1 MNASTPTH
9 RKVLGFSLLAVLL
22 FCLPFFKM
30 EYATDTYTM
39 IQVGY
44 RAFGDSMFQNG
55 RLVTGAALYLF
66 DLFQPD
72 IACFYYVSFA
82 LAILFAWLAVTA
94 MTNLLLKRFPFK
106 IAFPMAFLTVLNP
119 LSVEYFLFIEKG
131 YFMLAI
137 CMSVLALVFF
147 TEALEGRYR
156 RLPLSYLCLTVSA
169 FTYQPLPGLFAVLA
183 VPFALLHA
191 KSFGRLVKSLLLA
204 ISIYGFGAFLNFL
217 FIKLVGGSAR
227 AGDGIYFSNLWHSYL
242 LAGPTVTPLSY
253 LLFFTVLLLACI
265 GSVKKKGYK
274 AFSKQTFALFG
285 ACAVTFAAALTVT
298 FIPFLFT
305 DPSAVWFPCRIIYP
319 IGTLIGTLPLLFY
332 ATERKPEKPRWFS
345 VFFRKPKP
353 APRQGSR
360 ALTVLLLCSYIFFQ
374 VVMVGRL
381 CNNMADHAL
390 CREIG
395 GYIDEYESATGNKI
409 TSVSIYYDTKLSK
422 YNPGVLFLG
431 DSNVRAFSKEWSDV
445 AHMNVVLGRSFEK
458 APCSETVYA
467 QFFADQSWDSFHRD
481 QLVFEGNTLH
491 LCVY

>member
-1 MNASTPTH
+1 MNSTPPTN
-9 RKVLGFSLLAVLL
+9 RRVLGISLLTVLL

-66 DLFQPD
+66 DLFQPN

-82 LAILFAWLAVTA
+82 LAILFAWLAVAA
-94 MTNLLLKRFPFK
+94 MTNLLLKRFPLK
-106 IAFPMAFLTVLNP
+106 VAFPMAFLTVLNP

-147 TEALEGRYR
+147 TETLEGRYR

-191 KSFGRLVKSLLLA
+191 KSFGRLVKNLLLA

-227 AGDGIYFSNLWHSYL
+227 AGDGIYFSNLWRSYL
-242 LAGPTVTPLSY
+242 LAGPIITPIIY

-265 GSVKKKGYK
+265 CSVKKKGYK
-274 AFSKQTFALFG
+274 AFSKQAFSLFG
-285 ACAVTFAAALTVT
+285 ACAFTFAAALTVT

-332 ATERKPEKPRWFS
+332 ATERRVEKTRRFACWK
-345 VFFRKPKP
+345 RPKP
-353 APRQGSR
+353 APLPTAR
-360 ALTVLLLCSYIFFQ
+360 ALTALLLCSYIFFQ
-374 VVMVGRL
+374 IVMVGRL
-381 CNNMADHAL
+381 CNNQADHDL
-390 CREIG
+390 CKRIG
-395 GYIDEYESATGNKI
+395 DRIEEFEATTGNKI
-409 TSVSIYYDTKLSK
+409 TVVSIYYDANLSK

-445 AHMNVVLGRSFEK
+445 AHMNVVLGSAYEK
-458 APCSETVYA
+458 GPCKEDIYIRH
-467 QFFADQSWDSFHRD
+467 FADRNWDSFHPD
-481 QLVFEGNTLH
+481 QLVFEGNVLH